1 MNAVEEMEKSIL
13 VPQSLHDMALSKSS
27 SNPVPSGNG
36 IALEKSLYEAF
47 NALKNVKNVV
57 LTGRLQLNLIFI
69 DFITVSFKPRKWI

>member
-13 VPQSLHDMALSKSS
+13 VPQSLHDMALSKSG
-27 SNPVPSGNG
+27 SNPVPSGNE

-57 LTGRLQLNLIFI
+57 LTGRLQLNLFI
-69 DFITVSFKPRKWI
+69 DFITVSFKPRKCI